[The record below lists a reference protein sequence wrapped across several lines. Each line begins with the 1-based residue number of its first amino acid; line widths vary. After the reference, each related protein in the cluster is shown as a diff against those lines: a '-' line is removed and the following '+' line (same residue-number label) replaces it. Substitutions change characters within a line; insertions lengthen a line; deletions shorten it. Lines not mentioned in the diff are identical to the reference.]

1 MQTITAMAMMMLFL
15 MIYLFNKQKKTL
27 MKTIAKIFYTKDY
40 SMFKTLAGNREV
52 NIAHIKK
59 LEKSMRNSKSLM
71 DNTALKLLKICKCLF
86 TIT

>member
-1 MQTITAMAMMMLFL
+1 
-15 MIYLFNKQKKTL
+15 

-59 LEKSMRNSKSLM
+59 LEKSFDQEYLISPILVNENFEIIVFSKILH
-71 DNTALKLLKICKCLF
+71 LLVL
-86 TIT
+86 